1 MQASRKTEEMASP
14 LFCSVKI
21 EVLTSEE
28 VNTKGVNLS

>member
-1 MQASRKTEEMASP
+1 MQASRKTEEMTSP

-21 EVLTSEE
+21 EGLTSKG

>member
-1 MQASRKTEEMASP
+1 MQASKKTEEMTSP

-21 EVLTSEE
+21 EVLTSKG

>member
-1 MQASRKTEEMASP
+1 MQVSKKIEEMTSP

-21 EVLTSEE
+21 EVLTSKG